1 MKPAEFEGWMFFKRK
16 TSVMLS
22 CFNFP
27 FGVGTLGTCRFSEV
41 VFSSFCLIILLFV
54 GRRGTGDFELCT
66 VRIGRTL
73 VKLLLVS

>member
-1 MKPAEFEGWMFFKRK
+1 MKPAEFKVWMFSKRK
-16 TSVMLS
+16 TSLMLS

-27 FGVGTLGTCRFSEV
+27 FCVGTLDTCRFSEV
-41 VFSSFCLIILLFV
+41 VFSSLCLIILSFV
-54 GRRGTGDFELCT
+54 GRSGTGDFEPCA